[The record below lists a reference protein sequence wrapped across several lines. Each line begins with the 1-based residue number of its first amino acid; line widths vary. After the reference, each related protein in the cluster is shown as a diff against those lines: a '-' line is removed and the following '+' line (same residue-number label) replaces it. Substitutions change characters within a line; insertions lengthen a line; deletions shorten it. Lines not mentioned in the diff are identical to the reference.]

1 MLFIV
6 AAASVNYV
14 NTAPYGDRTMSQ
26 QPRTPVSRISGLAAH
41 YLRSMYRV
49 IRDRLQRLK
58 RGVTASPLEQES
70 IEAVR
75 LKIYLRQ
82 LESERLKQN
91 TFDWMKG

>member
-1 MLFIV
+1 M
-6 AAASVNYV
+6 N
-14 NTAPYGDRTMSQ
+14 Q
-26 QPRTPVSRISGLAAH
+26 QPRTPVSRISGLATH

-49 IRDRLQRLK
+49 IRDSLQRLK
-58 RGVTASPLEQES
+58 RGVTANPVEQES

-82 LESERLKQN
+82 LESERFKQN